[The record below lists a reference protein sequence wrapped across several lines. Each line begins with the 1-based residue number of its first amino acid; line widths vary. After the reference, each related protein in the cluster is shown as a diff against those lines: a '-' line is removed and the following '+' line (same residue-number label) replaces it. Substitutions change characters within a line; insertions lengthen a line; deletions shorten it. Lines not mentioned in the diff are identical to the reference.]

1 MKREFL
7 RKIIVVGMTTL
18 IVSSLN
24 YMPASAKWISDSNN
38 SWNWTEDGIK
48 ATGWKNIDNKW
59 YYFNENGI
67 MLTGWIKYSQNWYS
81 LSNDGTMDTGWKN
94 ISGKWYHFDADGK
107 MSTGWIN
114 DNGNRYFMESS
125 GEMVTGSLNIDGIV
139 YNFSDNG
146 QLIKDEN
153 SDKEN
158 QSEPPVAQDST
169 TSGAKP
175 RIAYVTTNSDS
186 LNVRAEATTSSDII
200 GKLAKGIQV
209 SIIDDAKDGFYPLM
223 LNGRKGWVSSDWIS
237 FKENDN
243 STTSNS
249 ISPNG
254 DSSGS
259 SNVNSS
265 DTSTSAS
272 NSNDNKSNDDNK
284 SDDNNN
290 KSDGNNND
298 KNVKEV
304 SLGGIRTTE
313 PSLNS
318 KYYYSDDNIFYKVK
332 LSPPFYS
339 GGSQIKGNCTWY
351 AWGRAWEIT
360 GTKPTDAGFIG
371 NAYEWWN
378 ANKNS
383 GKYQYGSEPRIGAI
397 AVWKSG
403 LPNSGG
409 SGHVA
414 VVEKIDNGKV
424 YISESTW
431 NGVTFR
437 YRDLY
442 ETDYLYG
449 YIYLD
454 KPNY

>member
-7 RKIIVVGMTTL
+7 KKIIVMGMTILMVT
-18 IVSSLN
+18 SFD
-24 YMPASAKWISDSNN
+24 YMPASAKWTNDSKNN
-38 SWNWTEDGIK
+38 WNWTEDGVK

-59 YYFNENGI
+59 YYFNETGT
-67 MLTGWIKYSQNWYS
+67 MLTGWINYSQNWYS
-81 LSNDGTMDTGWKN
+81 LSNDGSMNTGWKN
-94 ISGKWYHFDADGK
+94 ISGKWYHFDSDGK
-107 MSTGWIN
+107 MSIGWIN
-114 DNGNRYFMESS
+114 DSGTWYFTESS
-125 GEMVTGSLNIDGIV
+125 GEMVTGTLNIDGV
-139 YNFSDNG
+139 LYNFSDNG
-146 QLIKDEN
+146 QLVKDEN
-153 SDKEN
+153 SGKEN
-158 QSEPPVAQDST
+158 QSAPPVAQNST
-169 TSGAKP
+169 SDAKS
-175 RIAYVTTNSDS
+175 RIAYVTTSSDS

-200 GKLAKGIQV
+200 GTLAKGTQV
-209 SIIDDAKDGFYPLM
+209 NIIDDAKDGFYPLM
-223 LNGRKGWVSSDWIS
+223 LNGKKGWVSSQWLS

-243 STTSNS
+243 AIASSNGTSTK
-249 ISPNG
+249 G
-254 DSSGS
+254 DSNGS
-259 SNVNSS
+259 SNVNPT
-265 DTSTSAS
+265 DV
-272 NSNDNKSNDDNK
+272 NNNNDNKNS
-284 SDDNNN
+284 SNNN
-290 KSDGNNND
+290 SSSNNKNNNG

-304 SLGGIRTTE
+304 SLGEIRTTE
-313 PSLNS
+313 PSSNS

-360 GTKPTDAGFIG
+360 GTKPTDAGFTG

-378 ANKNS
+378 ANKSS

-414 VVEKIDNGKV
+414 MVEKIDNGKV

-437 YRDLY
+437 YRELY
-442 ETDYLYG
+442 GTDYLYG